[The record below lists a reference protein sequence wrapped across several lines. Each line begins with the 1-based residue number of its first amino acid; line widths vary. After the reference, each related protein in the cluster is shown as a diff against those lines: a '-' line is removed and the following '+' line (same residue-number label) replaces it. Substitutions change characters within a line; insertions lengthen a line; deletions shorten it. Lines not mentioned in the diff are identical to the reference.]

1 MMTEEIDNALGL
13 APYIIEPPIRVSGH
27 NGDEMDLDYARGNL
41 LEAAEKGKEA
51 LDAMI
56 AIADQSQH
64 PRAYEVV
71 NSLIKTIAD
80 VSGTLAELKMKRQRL
95 NSDDGGVK
103 TTNNLFVG
111 STAELQKML
120 SELKNDD

>member
-1 MMTEEIDNALGL
+1 
-13 APYIIEPPIRVSGH
+13 
-27 NGDEMDLDYARGNL
+27 L

-56 AIADQSQH
+56 TIAEQSQH